1 MISMWAFF
9 KKLIYKKIFS
19 VLFKIIK
26 KYFYLLF
33 KITQEGVVYDRATK
47 LFFKNSF
54 DRNKFEINKKQHIK
68 DFFDYYSGKKEILKP
83 EMLSFYKV
91 YQDELEKDLETSL
104 ILKKLLTKKRDGE
117 AIEVKHK
124 LQGVDSRLRNIPLVE
139 VFTPVSD
146 YIERVC
152 SLENDDIFGLWY
164 HNSYEPNTLID
175 YMLGGIDSSHN
186 KYILYAEAQCGK
198 TTELKNLVYEIQNTN
213 DFIPILYN
221 IKVCD
226 DLKLPDFS
234 PEEEGNYVIIVDA
247 LDEQFNHDKRN
258 TLFHYL
264 NDYALKYKHLR
275 MVVSCRSNFRRED
288 SLKGFTVLNLHG
300 LSTDRINQFI
310 RNNIGTNS
318 KRLIDL
324 LETNTHF
331 IDWYS
336 YICNPFYLFSLIKY
350 YNDKKTLPAS
360 KAVLYDYF
368 INENLLGEQTSDLDE
383 NKDSYTTIVRKYL
396 MQVAL
401 WMQLKEVDSISESKL
416 LDLLDISDPSN
427 KRLLYLKRSRLLG
440 LNKDNQYAFEHEAF
454 KEYFVSQCLKSI
466 HTIKEIQFLSCYSN
480 GLHIKKNWYNTI
492 ALFISHLEKDHSL
505 YNEVIDWICDK
516 NVELLSYIEVSHLDE
531 RQKEDSFIAIL
542 NYCKETYSFLTE
554 EQSRVLMRLCV
565 STKTINDVITQLK
578 SEFDITIHGNLL
590 RSLKYFDWSYFEC
603 LDKDLTKQ
611 LQQLLFDLLA
621 NHYEEIDN
629 AFFIFE
635 PFKNNYFYKKAT
647 VEHIY
652 SLIHT
657 SNHPDIINNMLY
669 LITKTSLANEY
680 IDYITAKSKYII
692 NDHIGSTINIVSDYQ
707 LKEAYLK
714 IDSYDSIIK
723 SFTYIFSVYIE
734 NWSER
739 KKVEWYVE
747 ILSSLFEHAKKYV
760 ESKSELK
767 ELILNGFFDYV
778 AKTYY
783 HSYNLKDIGE
793 LFIQFIET
801 SGLKSLVVDK
811 ICEDINI
818 LVKGEEFRKYG
829 KVNELANAFS
839 FFATTTLIDQL
850 FQQYTNTSN
859 GYYFMFFLKKYTN
872 EEIGDYIASHLQD
885 YFRDFYQ
892 EEKIENIPNH
902 EIELNDLFN
911 YEVFKEQVLYFAQD
925 IAPLSWS
932 DFRKKRRS
940 GIISKYINNYVVYF
954 CNQYEDKEQGY
965 SFDRVIIDIQ
975 NREVYNYFVIKYTQR
990 FLYSDKDQL
999 KEEHRQILFRLAQD
1013 ELNKMLLEKYP
1024 FYRNYRYI
1032 SLEVLLRKDIA
1043 IQSNQLI
1050 DLLPYSF
1057 YFIEI
1062 KNEFGIENDKYFL
1075 FDYIID
1081 HFEGDRQLLNN
1092 KLVELLSEN
1101 KFDKDE
1107 FLKVSLTKY
1116 ILNNNLGLSYILN
1129 WIYNCEYYSS
1139 VEQKIIDELIE
1150 RDRMTIL
1157 IKSEIE
1163 KNRLSVST
1171 QLFTFERMLNKDNS
1185 NNNYIE
1191 KHLVPYYRHYEL
1203 NNKIGAIRLL
1213 LSMGNL
1219 DVLDYVCQF
1228 PNILARHDL
1237 SNINY
1242 SNIEAL
1248 NNLIL
1253 LLKEYPN
1260 DSEGHFITGS
1270 ILNSIGKIAVASE
1283 SNFKQVEN
1291 ECDKLIN
1298 EDKVLFSFLLRSLKQ
1313 WKHDLWAKKTYEF
1326 TDSELKGIVSSII
1339 T

>member
-1 MISMWAFF
+1 MELVLGSLVSIAMGKGVDSLFSLLTNDEIDKVYNRALKKWCQNRDIRKKFFYNKAENIKAFCKSYIS
-9 KKLIYKKIFS
+9 S
-19 VLFKIIK
+19 
-26 KYFYLLF
+26 
-33 KITQEGVVYDRATK
+33 
-47 LFFKNSF
+47 
-54 DRNKFEINKKQHIK
+54 
-68 DFFDYYSGKKEILKP
+68 KEISDS
-83 EMLSFYKV
+83 EMESFSKV
-91 YQDELEKDLETSL
+91 FQEELEKEPIVLRKLNAIITRNID
-104 ILKKLLTKKRDGE
+104 KKVDRISKQ
-117 AIEVKHK
+117 
-124 LQGVDSRLRNIPLVE
+124 LQGVDSRLRNIPPKE
-139 VFTPVSD
+139 VFTPVPD
-146 YIERVC
+146 YIDRVC
-152 SLENDDIFGLWY
+152 SLENDDVFGLWY
-164 HNSYEPNTLID
+164 HNSYESNTLID

-198 TTELKNLVYEIQNTN
+198 TTELKNLAYEIQNTN

-324 LETNTHF
+324 LETNPHSMA
-331 IDWYS
+331 WYP
-336 YICNPFYLFSLIKY
+336 YICNPFYLLSLIKFF
-350 YNDKKTLPAS
+350 NDKKNLPAS
-360 KAVLYDYF
+360 KAVLYGYF
-368 INENLLGEQTSDLDE
+368 INKNLLGEQTSDLDD
-383 NKDSYTTIVRKYL
+383 NKDSYTTIVRNYL
-396 MQVAL
+396 MQIAL

-416 LDLLDISDPSN
+416 LNLLDISDPSN
-427 KRLLYLKRSRLLG
+427 KRLLYLNRSRLLD
-440 LNKDNQYAFEHEAF
+440 LDKDNRYAFEHEAF

-466 HTIKEIQFLSCYSN
+466 PTIKEIQTLSCYSN
-480 GLHIKKNWYNTI
+480 TQRIKKNWYNSI
-492 ALFISHLEKDHSL
+492 ALFISHLEKDHLL
-505 YNEVIDWICDK
+505 YNDVIEWIFK
-516 NVELLSYIEVSHLDE
+516 NNVELLSYIEISHLDE
-531 RQKEDSFIAIL
+531 IQKEDSFKAIL

-554 EQSRVLMRLCV
+554 EQRRVLMKLCV
-565 STKTINDVITQLK
+565 STNTLNYVITQLK
-578 SEFDITIHGNLL
+578 SEFDISVHGNLL

-621 NHYEEIDN
+621 NHYEEIDKV
-629 AFFIFE
+629 FFIFE

-680 IDYITAKSKYII
+680 IDYIITKSKYIK
-692 NDHIGSTINIVSDYQ
+692 DYYVENITYSVSDYQ
-707 LKEAYLK
+707 LKEAYFK
-714 IDSYDSIIK
+714 IDSYDAIVK
-723 SFTYIFSVYIE
+723 ALTYIFSVYYE
-734 NWSER
+734 NRHER
-739 KKVEWYVE
+739 KKVELYVE

-760 ESKSELK
+760 ESHSELK
-767 ELILNGFFDYV
+767 ELILNGFFDYIE
-778 AKTYY
+778 KTNC

-793 LFIQFIET
+793 LFIQFIDT

-829 KVNELANAFS
+829 KANELADAFS
-839 FFATTTLIDQL
+839 FFATTSYIDDF
-850 FQQYTNTSN
+850 FQQYKDTLN
-859 GYYFMFFLKKYTN
+859 GYNFMTILKQYTN
-872 EEIGDYIASHLQD
+872 EEIGEYIASHLQD

-965 SFDRVIIDIQ
+965 SFDRVITDIQ
-975 NREVYNYFVIKYTQR
+975 DRERYNYFVIKFTHS
-990 FLYSDKDQL
+990 FLYSDENQL

-1013 ELNKMLLEKYP
+1013 ELNKMLSEKYP

-1032 SLEVLLRKDIA
+1032 SLEVLLRKDIT

-1116 ILNNNLGLSYILN
+1116 ILNNNLGFSYIFN
-1129 WIYNCEYYSS
+1129 WIYNLESYSS

-1150 RDRMTIL
+1150 RDRMTTL
-1157 IKSEIE
+1157 IKSDIE
-1163 KNRLSVST
+1163 KNRLSKST
-1171 QLFTFERMLNKDNS
+1171 QLFIFERLLNKDKS
-1185 NNNYIE
+1185 NKKYIE
-1191 KHLVPYYRHYEL
+1191 NHLVPSYREYET
-1203 NNKIGAIRLL
+1203 NKIRAIRLL
-1213 LSMGNL
+1213 LSIGNL

-1228 PNILARHDL
+1228 PDILAKHHL

-1298 EDKVLFSFLLRSLKQ
+1298 EDKVIFSFLLRSLKQ